1 MVMSKWVGAEWG
13 YCDLYLGGLFWAV
26 WAWQGNAVVW
36 PWLVLQTDRYGPR
49 ESAGKTDS
57 GKLFYSSFTVAKH
70 SFPSKLR
77 GRGKSLGD
85 FRLQKSDS

>member
-36 PWLVLQTDRYGPR
+36 PWLVLQTDR
-49 ESAGKTDS
+49 
-57 GKLFYSSFTVAKH
+57 
-70 SFPSKLR
+70 
-77 GRGKSLGD
+77 
-85 FRLQKSDS
+85 